1 MEATSRPLWTALDPA
16 LAPVGNSLGLQGAG
30 IGVTLTPTSFGKTIV
45 LAEEEQFN
53 VNPELRENI
62 LSV

>member
-1 MEATSRPLWTALDPA
+1 MEATSRPLWTALGPA
-16 LAPVGNSLGLQGAG
+16 PGGISLGLRGAG
-30 IGVTLTPTSFGKTIV
+30 IGVTLTPTSFAKTIL